1 MAQSGPQSTSAAST
15 KPTRR
20 PANTEKIQTRRKDYR
35 FGFQAAAYTVLE
47 EECPTINDAITL
59 MHTSA
64 TSSENDILKWLFLS
78 SEEKKTWDPKGY
90 LEGF

>member
-1 MAQSGPQSTSAAST
+1 MVEPNTDGPEWSPEHQRGFDEAYSQTGYHPPEQDEASNNFS
-15 KPTRR
+15 
-20 PANTEKIQTRRKDYR
+20 NTEKIQTRRKDYR

-64 TSSENDILKWLFLS
+64 TSSENDILK
-78 SEEKKTWDPKGY
+78 
-90 LEGF
+90 